1 MKSKFWEE
9 KIDPLFIYEGWE
21 SGNKHVYWVLV
32 PLFDAFAA
40 YWTCIE
46 LVDDLPVEYFLQMGG
61 GIFGAFFWMYALRF
75 GCPYDELLSLW
86 VKLNIL
92 LELAILYFLY

>member
-1 MKSKFWEE
+1 
-9 KIDPLFIYEGWE
+9 
-21 SGNKHVYWVLV
+21 
-32 PLFDAFAA
+32 
-40 YWTCIE
+40 